1 MSDQHDSSLARR
13 SFLVRI
19 IQAVH
24 GAMGA
29 TLAFVLGRAV
39 LAPAFTR
46 REPLWLHAGSADRFS
61 SEPVTVTLRVARPD
75 GASEAVDRRVI
86 YVVKTATGEVRA
98 FDSTCTHLGC
108 RTKFNPDSSQIEC
121 PCHGGVYDTEGKV
134 IGGPPPVPLAA
145 LSARVTNGQVEVQ
158 I

>member
-1 MSDQHDSSLARR
+1 MSENHDSSLARR
-13 SFLVRI
+13 SFLVRV
-19 IQAVH
+19 IQTVH
-24 GAMGA
+24 GTMGA

-46 REPLWLHAGSADRFS
+46 REPLWLHAGGVDRFS
-61 SEPVTVTLRVARPD
+61 SEPVAVTLRVARPD
-75 GASEAVDRRVI
+75 GASEVVDRRVV
-86 YVVKTATGEVRA
+86 YVVKTETGDVRA

-108 RTKFNPDSSQIEC
+108 RTKFNPDSGHIEC

-134 IGGPPPVPLAA
+134 IDGPPPAPLAA
-145 LSARVTNGQVEVQ
+145 LSTRIEAGQVEVQ

>member
-1 MSDQHDSSLARR
+1 MSEHSDSSLARR

-24 GAMGA
+24 GTMGA

-75 GASEAVDRRVI
+75 GASEVVDRRVI
-86 YVVKTATGEVRA
+86 YVVKTAAGEVRA

-108 RTKFNPDSSQIEC
+108 RTKFNPDSGHIEC
-121 PCHGGVYDTEGKV
+121 PCHGGVYDTDGKV
-134 IGGPPPVPLAA
+134 IDGPPPAPLAG
-145 LSARVTNGQVEVQ
+145 LSTRIANGQVEVQ
-158 I
+158 V

>member
-1 MSDQHDSSLARR
+1 MSEHHDSSLARR

-24 GAMGA
+24 GTMGA

-46 REPLWLHAGSADRFS
+46 REPLWLHAGSADRYS
-61 SEPVTVTLRVARPD
+61 SEPVPVTLRVARPD
-75 GASEAVDRRVI
+75 GASEVVDRRVI

-108 RTKFNPDSSQIEC
+108 RTKFNPDSGHIEC

-134 IGGPPPVPLAA
+134 IDGPPPAPLAP
-145 LSARVTNGQVEVQ
+145 LPTRVSGGVVEVQ
-158 I
+158 V